1 MKTVTCAVCIA
12 ALSATAAMQDTT
24 IVTNPKEQ
32 FSTRVLVSGL
42 EGPWEVAWGPDQQ
55 LWVTERT
62 GRRIVRVNP
71 ADGTRSVAVTVP
83 EVNQSVSQDG
93 LLGLAFHADLLRG
106 TGNDFVYVAFTY
118 DDAPGTALARRMAIR
133 RYRYDQAART
143 LVEPFD
149 ILTGLPTHDD
159 HVGGRLA
166 FGPDRKLYL
175 TIGDQ
180 GSNFGANR
188 CNANHAQDLPTAAEV
203 RAKDWS
209 RYQGKIL
216 RVNVYGSIPAD
227 NPEIG
232 GVRSHVFSFGHRNPL
247 GLAFGPAGHLYESE
261 HGPSS
266 DDEVNL
272 IEAGRNYGWPNV
284 AGYRD
289 DKAYVF
295 ANWSAS
301 SPQPCA
307 SLPRGGGDTIPASVP
322 TQTERAWN
330 DPRFMPPLRT
340 FFTVETGYDLRTIG
354 SGTIAPGGLD
364 VYTGDAIP
372 GWKNS
377 LLVLSLIRG
386 AVYRVPLAADG
397 RSALEPPTELFK
409 SANRYR
415 DIALNPDGR
424 TVYLAT
430 DVSGPSRNAA
440 GVVTQTLANPGSV
453 LVLTYVGP

>member
-1 MKTVTCAVCIA
+1 MKQTLACAACVA
-12 ALSATAAMQDTT
+12 ALSATAMMQDAT
-24 IVTNPKEQ
+24 IVTSPPEH

-62 GRRIVRVNP
+62 GRRVVRINP
-71 ADGTRSVAVTVP
+71 ADGTRSVAVTIP
-83 EVNQSVSQDG
+83 EVNQNVTQDG

-106 TGNDFVYVAFTY
+106 TGNDFVYVVFTY

-133 RYRYDQAART
+133 RYRYDQAAHV
-143 LVEPFD
+143 LVEPLD

-166 FGPDRKLYL
+166 FGPDARLYL
-175 TIGDQ
+175 TIGDG
-180 GSNFGANR
+180 GSNFGGNR

-216 RVNVYGSIPAD
+216 RVNLDGSIPSD
-227 NPEIG
+227 NPEIS

-247 GLAFGPAGHLYESE
+247 GLAFGPGGKLYESE

-266 DDEVNL
+266 DDEINL

-284 AGYRD
+284 AGRQD
-289 DKAYVF
+289 DKAYVY

-307 SLPRGGGDTIPASVP
+307 SLPARRRRDSRVGADPDRELLEGPAVH
-322 TQTERAWN
+322 
-330 DPRFMPPLRT
+330 
-340 FFTVETGYDLRTIG
+340 
-354 SGTIAPGGLD
+354 
-364 VYTGDAIP
+364 
-372 GWKNS
+372 
-377 LLVLSLIRG
+377 
-386 AVYRVPLAADG
+386 AA
-397 RSALEPPTELFK
+397 
-409 SANRYR
+409 
-415 DIALNPDGR
+415 
-424 TVYLAT
+424 
-430 DVSGPSRNAA
+430 AA
-440 GVVTQTLANPGSV
+440 HVFHG
-453 LVLTYVGP
+453 